1 MPTRLLISTIPG
13 ETRVALL
20 EDGRTVDLQVERKH
34 ERSGVGNI
42 YLGRVVRVLPG
53 MQAAFVEIGLEKA
66 GFLYV
71 GDLAGDFDEEQQPR
85 IEEVI
90 KTGDTLLVQVQKA
103 PISTKGARLTCQI
116 SLPGRHLVMMP
127 TSDHVG
133 ISRRIDSEE
142 ERERLR
148 LLIETHRS
156 SAGTGYIARTAAEG
170 CEEDALQRD
179 IVFLDR
185 LWTVIRETVTRS
197 EVPGLIWEDLPM
209 HLRMLRDLSQ
219 DGALDILCDEPS
231 QADEVQQFLGKL
243 RPGGVYEVHRWHGR
257 ETLWEH
263 FGVGDEMR
271 RALGRKVWLKSGGS
285 IIIDQAEAL
294 TAIDINTG
302 SYVGK
307 SNPAETILR
316 TNLEAIP
323 EIVHQLRLRNL
334 GGMVIIDFIDMEAE
348 EHRSLVTE
356 SLEQSLKRDPARSD
370 VHGMSGL
377 GLVEITRKRV
387 RESLGRQLS
396 EPCFYCDG
404 RGVLQSRLTTAFEVF
419 RDFAARSAATSEPCL
434 VANVH
439 PEVHDLILDQ
449 LPESLAELSERL
461 GKELRVQPKGSYHLE
476 QFDVYAGK

>member
-1 MPTRLLISTIPG
+1 MTTRLLISTIPG

-20 EDGRTVDLQVERKH
+20 EDGRAVDLQVERKH
-34 ERSGVGNI
+34 ERSGVGNL

-71 GDLAGDFDEEQQPR
+71 GDLAGDFEEDQRAR
-85 IEEVI
+85 IEQMI
-90 KTGDTLLVQVQKA
+90 KPGDTLLVQVQKA
-103 PISTKGARLTCQI
+103 PISTKGARLTCQL

-127 TSDHVG
+127 TSDHIGV
-133 ISRRIDSEE
+133 SRRLEE
-142 ERERLR
+142 EGERERLR
-148 LLIETHRS
+148 LLIEANRS
-156 SAGTGYIARTAAEG
+156 SAGVGFIARTAAEG
-170 CEEDALQRD
+170 CDESALKRD
-179 IVFLDR
+179 IIFLDR
-185 LWTVIRETVTRS
+185 LWGVIREQVKKS
-197 EVPGLIWEDLPM
+197 SVPELVWEDLPL
-209 HLRMLRDLSQ
+209 HLRTLRDLSP
-219 DGALDILCDEPS
+219 DGGVEILCDDSEL
-231 QADEVQQFLGKL
+231 ADEVDRFLIKL
-243 RPGGVYEVHRWHGR
+243 QPGENYQVHRWRGT
-257 ETLWEH
+257 ETIWDH

-334 GGMVIIDFIDMEAE
+334 GGMIIIDFIDMEEE
-348 EHRSLVTE
+348 EHRVLVTE
-356 SLEQSLKRDPARSD
+356 SLEKALKRDPARSH
-370 VHGMSGL
+370 VHGMSDL

-419 RDFAARSAATSEPCL
+419 RDFSARSAVTDEPAM

>member
-1 MPTRLLISTIPG
+1 MSTRVLISAIPG
-13 ETRVALL
+13 EMRVAQV
-20 EDGRTVDLQVERKH
+20 EDSRTVDLQVERRH
-34 ERSGVGNI
+34 ERSGVGNV
-42 YLGRVVRVLPG
+42 YLGRVARVLPG
-53 MQAAFVEIGLEKA
+53 MQAAFVDIGLEKA

-71 GDLAGDFDEEQQPR
+71 SDLAGDHDEETRPR
-85 IEEVI
+85 IEHVI
-90 KTGDTLLVQVQKA
+90 HPGDTLLVQIQKA

-127 TSDHVG
+127 TSDHIG
-133 ISRRIDSEE
+133 ISRRLEDED

-148 LLIETHRS
+148 ALILEHRTT
-156 SAGTGYIARTAAEG
+156 AATGYIARTAADGADEQ
-170 CEEDALQRD
+170 AIKRD
-179 IVFLDR
+179 IGFLDR
-185 LWTVIRETVTRS
+185 LWQVLRETMKTS
-197 EVPGLIWEDLPM
+197 AVPSLVWEDLPL
-209 HLRMLRDLSQ
+209 HLRTLRDINPEGSVE
-219 DGALDILCDEPS
+219 ILCDDDALSE
-231 QADEVQQFLGKL
+231 EVDAFLKRLQPGQQVEL
-243 RPGGVYEVHRWHGR
+243 HRWRGR
-257 ETLWEH
+257 ETIWDH

-302 SYVGK
+302 SYVGQ

-334 GGMVIIDFIDMEAE
+334 GGMIIIDFIDMEHE
-348 EHRSLVTE
+348 DHRIMVTDA
-356 SLEQSLKRDPARSD
+356 LDLALKRDPARTQ
-370 VHGMSGL
+370 VHAMSGL
-377 GLVEITRKRV
+377 GLVEMTRKRV

-396 EPCFYCDG
+396 EPCYYCDG
-404 RGVLQSRLTTAFEVF
+404 RGVLQSRLTIAFEVF
-419 RDFAARSAATSEPCL
+419 RDFSARSGATNEPAL

-476 QFDVYAGK
+476 QFEVYAAK

>member
-1 MPTRLLISTIPG
+1 MTTRLLISTIPG
-13 ETRVALL
+13 ETRVAQL
-20 EDGRTVDLQVERKH
+20 EEARTVDLQVERRH
-34 ERSGVGNI
+34 ERSGVGNL
-42 YLGRVVRVLPG
+42 YLGRVARVLPG
-53 MQAAFVEIGLEKA
+53 MQAAFVDIGLEKA

-71 GDLAGDFDEEQQPR
+71 SDLAGDHDEDSRPR

-90 KTGDTLLVQVQKA
+90 KPNDTLLVQVQKA

-127 TSDHVG
+127 TSDHIG
-133 ISRRIDSEE
+133 ISRRLENDL
-142 ERERLR
+142 ERDRLR
-148 LLIETHRS
+148 QLIVENRTS
-156 SAGTGYIARTAAEG
+156 SGTGYIARTAADG
-170 CEEDALQRD
+170 ADDLAIKRD
-179 IVFLDR
+179 IAFLDR
-185 LWTVIRETVTRS
+185 LWGVVRDSVKTS
-197 EVPGLIWEDLPM
+197 AVPGLVWEDLPL
-209 HLRMLRDLSQ
+209 HLRTLRDLNPE
-219 DGALDILCDEPS
+219 GTVEVLCDDDS
-231 QADEVQQFLGKL
+231 LAAEVEAFLKKL
-243 RPGGVYEVHRWHGR
+243 QPGEEFTVHRWHGR
-257 ETLWEH
+257 ETVWDH

-307 SNPAETILR
+307 LNPAETILR

-334 GGMVIIDFIDMEAE
+334 GGMIIIDFIDMDAE
-348 EHRSLVTE
+348 EHRNLVTE
-356 SLEQSLKRDPARSD
+356 ALEKSLKRDPARTQ
-370 VHGMSGL
+370 VHEMSGL
-377 GLVEITRKRV
+377 GLVEMTRKRV

-419 RDFAARSAATSEPCL
+419 RDFASRSAATGEPAL
-434 VANVH
+434 IANVH

-476 QFDVYAGK
+476 QFEVYAAK

>member
-1 MPTRLLISTIPG
+1 MSTRVLISTIPG
-13 ETRVALL
+13 EMRVAQL
-20 EDGRTVDLQVERKH
+20 EDARTVDLQIERRH
-34 ERSGVGNI
+34 ERSGVGNV
-42 YLGRVVRVLPG
+42 YLGRVARVLPG
-53 MQAAFVEIGLEKA
+53 MQAAFVDIGLEKA

-71 GDLAGDFDEEQQPR
+71 SDLAGDHDEETRPR
-85 IEEVI
+85 IEHVLNP
-90 KTGDTLLVQVQKA
+90 GDTLLVQIQKA

-127 TSDHVG
+127 TSDHIG
-133 ISRRIDSEE
+133 ISRRLEDED

-148 LLIETHRS
+148 RLILEHRTT
-156 SAGTGYIARTAAEG
+156 AGTGYIARTAADGADEA
-170 CEEDALQRD
+170 ALKRD
-179 IVFLDR
+179 IGFLDR
-185 LWTVIRETVTRS
+185 LWHVLRETMKTS
-197 EVPGLIWEDLPM
+197 AVPSLVWEDLPL
-209 HLRMLRDLSQ
+209 HLRTLRDINPEGSVE
-219 DGALDILCDEPS
+219 ILCDDDAVS
-231 QADEVQQFLGKL
+231 DEVDAFLKRLQPGQQVEL
-243 RPGGVYEVHRWHGR
+243 HRWRGR
-257 ETLWEH
+257 ETIWDH

-302 SYVGK
+302 SYVGQ

-334 GGMVIIDFIDMEAE
+334 GGMIIIDFIDMEHE
-348 EHRSLVTE
+348 DHRNMVTDA
-356 SLEQSLKRDPARSD
+356 LELALKRDPARTQ
-370 VHGMSGL
+370 VHAMSGL
-377 GLVEITRKRV
+377 GLVEMTRKRV

-396 EPCFYCDG
+396 EPCYYCDG
-404 RGVLQSRLTTAFEVF
+404 RGVLQSRLTIAFEVF
-419 RDFAARSAATSEPCL
+419 RDFAARSGATNEPAL

-461 GKELRVQPKGSYHLE
+461 GKELRVQPKGSYHIE
-476 QFDVYAGK
+476 QFEVYAAK

>member
-1 MPTRLLISTIPG
+1 MTTRLLISTIPG
-13 ETRVALL
+13 ETRVARL
-20 EDGRTVDLQVERKH
+20 EDGRAVDLQVERRH
-34 ERSGVGNI
+34 ERLGVGNL
-42 YLGRVVRVLPG
+42 YLGRVLRVLPG
-53 MQAAFVEIGLEKA
+53 MQAAFVDMGLEKA

-71 GDLAGDFDEEQQPR
+71 GDIAGDLDEVERPR
-85 IEEVI
+85 IESI
-90 KTGDTLLVQVQKA
+90 IQPGAALLVQILKA
-103 PISTKGARLTCQI
+103 PISTKGARISCQI

-127 TSDHVG
+127 TSDHIG
-133 ISRRIDSEE
+133 ISRRLEDDA
-142 ERERLR
+142 ERDRLR
-148 LLIETHRS
+148 QLIETHRHES
-156 SAGTGYIARTAAEG
+156 GVGYIARTAAEG
-170 CEEDALQRD
+170 ADARAIAGDLS
-179 IVFLDR
+179 FLDR
-185 LWTVIRETVTRS
+185 LWGVILDSVRVS
-197 EVPGLIWEDLPM
+197 SPPSLIWEDLPV
-209 HLRMLRDLSQ
+209 HLRTLRDLSP
-219 DGALDILCDEPS
+219 DGAVEILCDDDR
-231 QADEVQQFLGKL
+231 QADEVEQFLAKL
-243 RPGGVYEVHRWHGR
+243 QPTGSYAVHRWRGR
-257 ETLWEH
+257 ETMWDH

-334 GGMVIIDFIDMEAE
+334 GGMIIIDFIDMEDEA
-348 EHRSLVTE
+348 HRLLVTE
-356 SLEQSLKRDPARSD
+356 SLEHALKRDPARSS

-387 RESLGRQLS
+387 RESLGQQLS
-396 EPCFYCDG
+396 ESCFYCDG
-404 RGVLQSRLTTAFEVF
+404 RGVLNSRLTTAFEVF
-419 RDFAARSAATSEPCL
+419 RDFAARSGATQEPSL

-476 QFDVYAGK
+476 QFDVYAGG

>member
-1 MPTRLLISTIPG
+1 MTTRIVISTIPG
-13 ETRVALL
+13 EMRVAQL
-20 EDGRTVDLQVERKH
+20 EDARTVDLQVERRH

-42 YLGRVVRVLPG
+42 YLGTVARVLPG
-53 MQAAFVEIGLEKA
+53 MQAAFVDIGLAKA

-71 GDLAGDFDEEQQPR
+71 ADLAGDHDEETRSR
-85 IEEVI
+85 IEDVI
-90 KTGDTLLVQVQKA
+90 QPGDTLLVQVQKA

-127 TSDHVG
+127 TSDHIG
-133 ISRRIDSEE
+133 ISRRLEDEA
-142 ERERLR
+142 ERDRLR
-148 LLIETHRS
+148 DLILTHRS
-156 SAGTGYIARTAAEG
+156 TAATGYIARTAADGADEQ
-170 CEEDALQRD
+170 AIRRD

-185 LWTVIRETVTRS
+185 LWRVIRETMKTAA
-197 EVPGLIWEDLPM
+197 VPSLIWEDLPL
-209 HLRMLRDLSQ
+209 HLRTLRDISS
-219 DGALDILCDEPS
+219 DGPVEILCDDPELCEEVTAFLARLEPEQS
-231 QADEVQQFLGKL
+231 ID
-243 RPGGVYEVHRWHGR
+243 VHLWRGR
-257 ETLWEH
+257 ESIWDH

-302 SYVGK
+302 SYVGQ

-334 GGMVIIDFIDMEAE
+334 GGMIIIDFIDMEAE
-348 EHRSLVTE
+348 AHRTMVTDA
-356 SLEQSLKRDPARSD
+356 LEQALKRDPGRTQ
-370 VHGMSGL
+370 VHAMTGL
-377 GLVEITRKRV
+377 GLVELTRKRV

-419 RDFAARSAATSEPCL
+419 RDFAVRSTVTDAPAL

-476 QFDVYAGK
+476 QFDVYAAK

>member
-1 MPTRLLISTIPG
+1 
-13 ETRVALL
+13 
-20 EDGRTVDLQVERKH
+20 
-34 ERSGVGNI
+34 
-42 YLGRVVRVLPG
+42 
-53 MQAAFVEIGLEKA
+53 
-66 GFLYV
+66 
-71 GDLAGDFDEEQQPR
+71 
-85 IEEVI
+85 
-90 KTGDTLLVQVQKA
+90 
-103 PISTKGARLTCQI
+103 
-116 SLPGRHLVMMP
+116 MMP
-127 TSDHVG
+127 TSDHIG
-133 ISRRIDSEE
+133 ISRRLEE
-142 ERERLR
+142 EAERERLR
-148 LLIETHRS
+148 ALIEANRL
-156 SAGTGYIARTAAEG
+156 APGVGFIARTAAEG
-170 CEEDALQRD
+170 CDEEALKRD

-185 LWTVIRETVTRS
+185 LWQLIREQVKTVA
-197 EVPGLIWEDLPM
+197 VPGLVWEDLPL
-209 HLRMLRDLSQ
+209 HLRTLRDLTPE
-219 DGALDILCDEPS
+219 GGVEILCDDSELAE
-231 QADEVQQFLGKL
+231 QVERFLGKL
-243 RPGGVYEVHRWHGR
+243 QPGESYQVHRWRGR
-257 ETLWEH
+257 ETLWDH

-316 TNLEAIP
+316 TNLEAVP

-334 GGMVIIDFIDMEAE
+334 GGMIIIDFIDMESE
-348 EHRSLVTE
+348 DHRSLVTE
-356 SLEQSLKRDPARSD
+356 SLEMALKRDPARSH

-377 GLVEITRKRV
+377 GLAEITRKRV

-396 EPCFYCDG
+396 ETCFYCDG
-404 RGVLQSRLTTAFEVF
+404 RGILQSRLTTAFEVF
-419 RDFAARSAATSEPCL
+419 RDFSARSASTAEPAL